1 MNQIERLE
9 LDFNTVR
16 RNLIVVE
23 DEYKVVIQLWEV
35 NIIKYI
41 YRQGIEGKLL
51 QKMIRCYVSV
61 NVFILVYV

>member
-51 QKMIRCYVSV
+51 QKMICCYVSV
-61 NVFILVYV
+61 NVFIQVYV